1 MFLVKMSSVFRIMHP
16 VKRESGH
23 TCFHEWK
30 ITSVHAGKYKRE
42 GTSVRLYPLSFYQ
55 NEIS

>member
-1 MFLVKMSSVFRIMHP
+1 MFLVKMSSVFRIVHP

-30 ITSVHAGKYKRE
+30 ITSVHADKYKKR
-42 GTSVRLYPLSFYQ
+42 GYIRQVVPSLVLS
-55 NEIS
+55 E